1 MHIRK
6 IIELINDMLPHISFE
21 ERIEMIN
28 IIKAALSEY
37 SPFRHHP
44 VDCVEWVKMG
54 SIKNNE
60 YNPNT
65 MSPPEIRTLHLSLLN
80 HGFTQP
86 LIVAGEKDNYEI
98 VDGSH
103 RFLLGT
109 QTPALQQKNYGY
121 FPVVKLDRAQACLPQ
136 RLVAMLRTNRARG
149 RPGVAEMV
157 NIVVKLSESGWSLN
171 KISDETGMAP
181 DEVLRLKQLSGL
193 TTLFEQEE
201 FSEAW
206 TVI

>member
-1 MHIRK
+1 MNVRK
-6 IIELINDMLPHISFE
+6 IIESIDSMLSRISFE

-28 IIKAALSEY
+28 IIKTVLSDY

-60 YNPNT
+60 YNPNI
-65 MSPPEIRTLHLSLLN
+65 MNPQEIRTLHLSLLN
-80 HGFTQP
+80 YGFTQP
-86 LIVAGEKDNYEI
+86 LIVSGEKGAYEI

-109 QTPALQQKNYGY
+109 QTPELQQKNYGY
-121 FPVVKLDRAQACLPQ
+121 FPVIKLDKAQACLPQ

-157 NIVVKLSESGWSLN
+157 NIVAKLSESGWTLN
-171 KISDETGMAP
+171 KIADETGMEQ

-193 TTLFEQEE
+193 TTLFENDA

-206 TVI
+206 TV